1 MIQNMAQ
8 CVMFGR
14 NRLRSFVYPIGFGTV
29 FSRKSVQHMKLQNL
43 ACALALVTGG
53 LFFNQVM
60 GGATLAT
67 AATSSELTTAPSVIP
82 NLVPSREQALV
93 SRQVATLLDR
103 HHYLNMP
110 LDEQVSLRVF
120 DMLIDSLDSEH
131 TLFLQS
137 DVEQFRQKYAANLGR
152 YLKTGDLRPFFEIHQ
167 RYQERL
173 TSFNQYMLAQLKQPQ
188 DLYRDDSIEVDR
200 EKAPFFATEAEQ
212 QAFWQKQLVSQLINL
227 TISKESDTAK
237 QQAIKDNPDL
247 ARGQDLSSSELGP
260 VETLQKRYQRQLER
274 MSRVKSDRV
283 LEVVLNAAMATYDP
297 HSNYYAP
304 IEAMEMNRQTTLAL
318 EGVGVSIRPE
328 RGNEDYTRI
337 ESIVE
342 GGPSSKNGQVR
353 VGDRIIGVAQDGEP
367 MVDVVGWSSSE
378 IVGLIRGKRG
388 TKVTL
393 RLMAPNTT
401 AAQARNVTIVR
412 DVIEQE
418 DAALRHRVTEV
429 VREGKTYRIGVIEI
443 PSFYLNYR
451 ARRAGDNYRSVSED
465 TEKALLALSAE
476 QVDGV
481 VVDLRNNPG
490 GSLDEVARMLGMFL
504 KEGPLVQI
512 RDGNGNI
519 NVYRDDDGGQQLY
532 AGPLTVL
539 INLASASASEIF
551 AAAIQDY
558 GRGLILGSTT
568 TGKGTAQVQLDS
580 LAYGQATLTQRTF
593 YRVTGGSTQNRGVS
607 PDINMVSIYDEEL
620 GERKAKNALKWDTIA
635 TSAYVR
641 ERDFTA
647 DLPKLNRRSLARQVK
662 NPQFV
667 FLNDIRHVGL
677 MNKDRKT
684 MSLNLDKRHAEAK
697 QMEQQTLAIENQRR
711 VLTGLPPYA
720 NWQTYQADLDAQ
732 SEVRAKMKQS
742 ERPKLP
748 EDEAFI
754 IEAADVLV
762 DSIKLQNGIA
772 LTVD

>member
-1 MIQNMAQ
+1 M
-8 CVMFGR
+8 
-14 NRLRSFVYPIGFGTV
+14 
-29 FSRKSVQHMKLQNL
+29 QHMKLQNL

-60 GGATLAT
+60 GAASVTASTPATTNAT
-67 AATSSELTTAPSVIP
+67 AVALT
-82 NLVPSREQALV
+82 PSREQALV

-110 LDEQVSLRVF
+110 LDEQVSLRMF
-120 DMLIDSLDSEH
+120 DMLIDNLDAEH
-131 TLFLQS
+131 SLFLQS
-137 DVEQFRQKYAANLGR
+137 DIDQFKQKYAANLGR
-152 YLKTGDLRPFFEIHQ
+152 YLKTGDLRPFFEIYQ
-167 RYQERL
+167 RYQQQL
-173 TSFNQYMLAQLKQPQ
+173 TLFNQYMLTQLQQPQ
-188 DLYRDDSIEVDR
+188 NLQRDDSIEIDR
-200 EKAPFFATEAEQ
+200 EKAPFFASEAEQ

-227 TISKESDTAK
+227 TISKESDAAK
-237 QQAIKDNPDL
+237 QQAIKENPAL
-247 ARGQDLSSSELGP
+247 ARGQDLSSSELGV

-274 MSRVKSDRV
+274 MSRTKSDQV
-283 LEVVLNAAMATYDP
+283 LEWVLNSAMATYDP

-393 RLMAPNTT
+393 RLLAPNAS

-418 DAALRHRVTEV
+418 DAALQYRITEL
-429 VREGKTYRIGVIEI
+429 VRDGKNYRIGVIEI

-476 QVDGV
+476 NVDGV

-504 KEGPLVQI
+504 KEVPLVQI

-519 NVYRDDDGGQQLY
+519 NVYRDDDGGKQLY

-607 PDINMVSIYDEEL
+607 PDIHLVSIYDEEM

-641 ERDFTA
+641 ERDFSA
-647 DLPKLNRRSLARQVK
+647 DLPVLSQRSLVRQVK
-662 NPQFV
+662 SPQFV
-667 FLNDIRHVGL
+667 FLNDIRHIGL
-677 MNKDRKT
+677 ANKDRKT
-684 MSLNLDKRHAEAK
+684 LPLNLDKRRAEAR
-697 QMEQQTLAIENQRR
+697 QIEQQTLKVENQRR
-711 VLTGLPPYA
+711 VLTGLPPYE
-720 NWQTYQADLDAQ
+720 NWQVYQADLDAQ
-732 SEVRAKMKQS
+732 SEIRAKMKRN

-748 EDEAFI
+748 EDEAFVV
-754 IEAADVLV
+754 EAVDVLV
-762 DSIKLQNGIA
+762 DSIKLQRGIA
-772 LTVD
+772 LASQ